1 MLIRE
6 LAGRIGARI
15 VTGEDRADAPIDAVC
30 AGDRISDLL
39 AQTCGTSLVVT
50 NLVGS
55 SLLRVAE
62 LMDIPAIC
70 LAGNTEPE
78 PAMKEA
84 AERQGIVLLVSP
96 LDLFETCGRL
106 YGVLKGGG

>member
-1 MLIRE
+1 MVIRE
-6 LAGRIGARI
+6 LAERIGARI
-15 VTGEDRADAPIDAVC
+15 ATGEDRAEATIDGVC

-39 AQTCGTSLVVT
+39 AQSGGTSLVVT

-70 LAGNTEPE
+70 LVSNAEPE
-78 PAMKEA
+78 PAMREA
-84 AERQGIVLLVSP
+84 AGRQGIVLLVSP
-96 LDLFETCGRL
+96 ADMFETCGRL
-106 YGVLKGGG
+106 YRVLKGGA

>member
-1 MLIRE
+1 MVIRE
-6 LAGRIGARI
+6 LAEQIGAR
-15 VTGEDRADAPIDAVC
+15 VVSGEGRVESRIDRVC

-39 AQTCGTSLVVT
+39 AQASGTSLVVT
-50 NLVGS
+50 NLVGA

-70 LAGNTEPE
+70 LVGDTEPE
-78 PAMKEA
+78 PAMREA

-96 LDLFETCGRL
+96 LDMIQTCGRL
-106 YGVLKGGG
+106 YEALKDGA

>member
-1 MLIRE
+1 MVIRE
-6 LAGRIGARI
+6 LAGQIGARI
-15 VTGEDRADAPIDAVC
+15 VTGGDCVEAPIDGVC

-39 AQTCGTSLVVT
+39 AQASGTSLVVT
-50 NLVGS
+50 NLSGT

-70 LAGNTEPE
+70 LVGDTAPE

-84 AERQGIVLLVSP
+84 AECQGIVLLVSP
-96 LDLFETCGRL
+96 QGMFETCGRL
-106 YGVLKGGG
+106 YRALKGGA